1 MNMME
6 VYETHYV
13 SDCKSCPFHNDEHL
27 VCLHPK
33 RETRSLVEYC
43 GGPLIDYKGGAPTWC
58 PLRQAAVV
66 IDLRENG
73 G

>member
-1 MNMME
+1 MNMMDN
-6 VYETHYV
+6 YETHTV

-33 RETRSLVEYC
+33 RTETKLSELAYN
-43 GGPLIDYKGGAPTWC
+43 IYAPTWC
-58 PLRQAAVV
+58 PLRKAALL
-66 IDLRENG
+66 IDLKENG

>member
-1 MNMME
+1 MMDN
-6 VYETHYV
+6 YETHYV

-27 VCLHPK
+27 VCLHPN
-33 RETRSLVEYC
+33 RTETKLSELAYN
-43 GGPLIDYKGGAPTWC
+43 ISAPTWC
-58 PLRQAAVV
+58 PLRKAALV